1 MLRIKRDVSV
11 PGVFAQEQSQYVPLK
26 RVSVDSTIRAFAAD
40 VTITQVFRNDKTVPI
55 EAVYCFPIEE
65 QAAIYKFKAQIDDRE
80 INAQLKEKKEAQQE
94 YNNALQ
100 QGHGAYLLEQD
111 EKSQDCFIINVGA
124 LLPSKEC
131 TITIGYVSELN
142 LVHNSTIQFVVPTTI
157 APRYSPDKNGIAS
170 PAGTT
175 SKYVQVSP
183 YTIDFRCCIEKTLGS
198 QKEQITRVSS
208 SSHPIEINLAQE
220 DAYVVTFAQQ
230 NTHLDRDIL
239 INIQLSDQRNST
251 ITAAESGAV
260 MATFLPTED
269 DCHQALRNDDLTNEF
284 IFIVDC
290 SGSMQDENKIGLAR
304 QAMLLFF
311 KSLPVNCYFNI
322 IRFGSQYKTLF
333 NEITAVYNENNAQ
346 QAEQLIKQMQADLG
360 GTELLRPIQWLKENV
375 PSQGRA
381 RQVFLL
387 TDGEISNVTEV
398 LDLCRSMA
406 TSTRIFSFG
415 LGQSPSRALV
425 KGLARTTN
433 GRFVFIPPNSSV
445 DLYVGEQLQKAL
457 QPRITNVHAKWNL
470 GTPVQ
475 TAPTQLPPV
484 YVNDRLIVYGL
495 LEDKT
500 VPFDHNSSVELQI
513 GSDHRSIGMAKINHI
528 PSVSSN
534 ETIARLAAKAL
545 ILELQHAKL
554 PSSNTKTGSTQARF
568 QELQKA
574 METKEEQ
581 METSSEETTKQRIIT
596 LSLKYNILSPH
607 TAFVGIE
614 KRTNTSNTDMILREI
629 PIQISADDQHL
640 QRSGSGRG
648 FGGLGLGRGG
658 ACRHRKILRDPV
670 IPRSGNPIVTRSVT
684 SSATAHVSNS
694 SLVLSKKK
702 QRRVGETTVNQHY
715 SVLLSA
721 EASVSDEDDADALSD
736 TLLKRKK
743 KTSSIKE
750 IWPSNDDDVVRHLI
764 DKQKFDGLWDLD
776 SQAVQNLT
784 GKTLAEFLQ
793 NNSQIEQQV
802 LISAIVVVVL
812 ETRFASLRTMWHGIV
827 QKARKRL
834 VDLLGSD
841 RTILHQLL
849 ENIQKQF

>member
-1 MLRIKRDVSV
+1 MLRIKHDVSV
-11 PGVFAQEQSQYVPLK
+11 CGVFAQEQPQYVPLK

-40 VTITQVFRNDKTVPI
+40 VTITQVFRNDETVPI

-111 EKSQDCFIINVGA
+111 EKSQDCFIINIGA
-124 LLPSKEC
+124 LPPSKEC

-142 LVHNSTIQFVVPTTI
+142 LVRNSTIQFVVPTTI

-175 SKYVQVSP
+175 SKYVQLSP
-183 YTIDFRCCIEKTLGS
+183 YTIDFRCYIEKTLGS

-208 SSHPIEINLAQE
+208 PSHPIEINLAQE

-251 ITAAESGAV
+251 VTAVESGAV

-269 DCHQALRNDDLTNEF
+269 DCHQALKNDDLTNEF

-322 IRFGSQYKTLF
+322 VRFGSQYKTLF

-360 GTELLRPIQWLKENV
+360 GTELLRPVQWLKENV

-457 QPRITNVHAKWNL
+457 QPCITNVHAKWNL

-513 GSDHRSIGMAKINHI
+513 GSDDRSIGMAKINHI

-554 PSSNTKTGSTQARF
+554 PLSNTKTGSTQARF

-574 METKEEQ
+574 METKEEE

-614 KRTNTSNTDMILREI
+614 KRTNTSNTDMILREV
-629 PIQISADDQHL
+629 PIQITADDQHL

-648 FGGLGLGRGG
+648 LGRGG
-658 ACRHRKILRDPV
+658 ALRHRKILRDGIQSRRRP
-670 IPRSGNPIVTRSVT
+670 VTRST
-684 SSATAHVSNS
+684 TAYASNS
-694 SLVLSKKK
+694 NMMLSLKKQRLVEEPTMNQHHVALMSTEASALEEDDDDAFSDTISKKK
-702 QRRVGETTVNQHY
+702 KIK
-715 SVLLSA
+715 SP
-721 EASVSDEDDADALSD
+721 
-736 TLLKRKK
+736 
-743 KTSSIKE
+743 IKE
-750 IWPSNDDDVVRHLI
+750 IWPSNDDDVVRYLI
-764 DKQKFDGLWDLD
+764 DKQKFNGLWDLD

-784 GKTLAEFLQ
+784 GKTLAEVLQ
-793 NNSQIEQQV
+793 DNSQIEQQV
-802 LISAIVVVVL
+802 LISAIVVIVL
-812 ETRFASLRTMWHGIV
+812 ETRFASLQTMWHGIV

-834 VDLLGSD
+834 VDLLGPD
-841 RTILHQLL
+841 PTILHQLL